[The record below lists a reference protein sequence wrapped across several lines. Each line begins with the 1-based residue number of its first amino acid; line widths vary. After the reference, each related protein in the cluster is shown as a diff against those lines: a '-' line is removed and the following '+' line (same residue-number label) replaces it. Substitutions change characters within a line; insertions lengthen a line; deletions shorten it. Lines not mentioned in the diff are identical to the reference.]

1 MSQRISAGID
11 VGSHTTRVV
20 IAREREEG
28 AGMRIIGIGNADS
41 CGVRNGYIVSVREAT
56 RGIKEA
62 IARAEKTAGV
72 PIRRAFVSLGGVSL
86 ESALSSGSVM
96 ISRIDGAVTD
106 ADILR
111 VMEVAGANINFN
123 NRKII
128 HSFPVR
134 FRLDNKDVLGRPR
147 GMRGVKFEV
156 KMLFVTALSQHLD
169 DLITAVENAGVDVL
183 DIVASPLAASVVTLS
198 KAQRTAGCVLANI
211 GAETVSIA
219 VFEDDQLVSLEV
231 FPIGGTHITN
241 DIALGLRIP
250 LEEAEALKTGAA
262 RTASIS
268 FSQKRFDEIVEARL
282 RDIFDLVQA
291 HLKKIGRNGLLPA
304 GIVFTGGGLGTPAL
318 EDIARASLSLP
329 ARIAMLHGVTLPRQG
344 VKTGEAR
351 THRYGERA
359 ESVLDEKER
368 GTPLP
373 TAWSVAY
380 GLCLLGGGGYTS
392 DFFEFNRASNKMHTH
407 IFKTL
412 EWFKQFMP

>member
-1 MSQRISAGID
+1 MSHTTTAGID
-11 VGSHTTRVV
+11 IGSHTVRIV
-20 IAREREEG
+20 IAREREGG
-28 AGMRIIGIGNADS
+28 AGMEILGTGSAESRGI
-41 CGVRNGYIVSVREAT
+41 RNGYIAHVNEAT
-56 RGIKEA
+56 RSIKEA
-62 IARAEKTAGV
+62 LARAEKAAGMPV
-72 PIRRAFVSLGGVSL
+72 RRALVSLGGISL

-96 ISRIDGAVTD
+96 ISRIDGKVTD

-147 GMRGVKFEV
+147 GMQGVKFEV

-169 DLITAVENAGVDVL
+169 DLIAAVENAGVDVE

-231 FPIGGTHITN
+231 FPIGSTHITN
-241 DIALGLRIP
+241 DIALGLKIP
-250 LEEAEALKTGAA
+250 LEEAEALKTGVA
-262 RTASIS
+262 RTASIG

-282 RDIFDLVQA
+282 RDIFDLVQT

-304 GIVFTGGGLGTPAL
+304 GIVFTGGGISGEPL
-318 EDIARASLSLP
+318 EEIARSALALP
-329 ARIAMLHGVTLPRQG
+329 ARVATLRGAAPSPRNA
-344 VKTGEAR
+344 KTSTE
-351 THRYGERA
+351 
-359 ESVLDEKER
+359 ER
-368 GTPLP
+368 GSSLP

-380 GLCLLGGGGYTS
+380 GLCLLGSGGYTS
-392 DFFEFNRASNKMHTH
+392 DFFEFNRATNKIHTH
-407 IFKTL
+407 VFKAL
-412 EWFKQFMP
+412 DWLKQFMP